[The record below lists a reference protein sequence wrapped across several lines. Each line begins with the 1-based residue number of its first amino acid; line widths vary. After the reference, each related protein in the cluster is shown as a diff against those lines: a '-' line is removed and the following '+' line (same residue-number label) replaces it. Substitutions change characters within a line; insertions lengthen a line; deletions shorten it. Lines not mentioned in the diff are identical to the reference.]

1 MFELKPEHTF
11 RMLRLVY
18 LQILVLFAEIIFL
31 VLVPHILIDIVDLE
45 KLALLLLLD
54 LIECALVRLPHFPVF
69 ADLVKDL
76 NCFREVDLAELEQ
89 DDELTDCAGHYVE
102 LPDELLPLG
111 DELLLGFAND
121 ADLEVSLREAEIVQV
136 VDEFQLLPLID
147 CFQGVV
153 KVYEVV

>member
-1 MFELKPEHTF
+1 
-11 RMLRLVY
+11 MLRLVY
-18 LQILVLFAEIIFL
+18 FQILVLSAEIIFF

-45 KLALLLLLD
+45 ELALLLLLY

-76 NCFREVDLAELEQ
+76 DCCREVDLAQFEH

-111 DELLLGFAND
+111 DELLLGLAND
-121 ADLEVSLREAEIVQV
+121 ADLEVLLRKAEKVQV
-136 VDEFQLLPLID
+136 VGELQLLPLVD

>member
-1 MFELKPEHTF
+1 
-11 RMLRLVY
+11 MLRLVY
-18 LQILVLFAEIIFL
+18 FQILILPVQVVLL

-45 KLALLLLLD
+45 KLALLLLLY
-54 LIECALVRLPHFPVF
+54 LIQCALVRLPHFSVF
-69 ADLVKDL
+69 ADLMKDL
-76 NCFREVDLAELEQ
+76 DGFREVHLAELEQ

-111 DELLLGFAND
+111 DELLLGLAND
-121 ADLEVSLREAEIVQV
+121 ADLEVSLRKAEEVQV
-136 VDEFQLLPLID
+136 VGELQLLPLVD